1 MKQAILLYRDSPSHS
16 CSLAVQVSIQAF
28 LNRSRKAG
36 LNYAVQ
42 PEAQEWIE
50 AGQPVDIYE
59 VDSHESLEAVY
70 QAATKMVLCP
80 SVIRD
85 VEGNAVGV
93 GVGPYQDG
101 VLNSVV
107 SSIKKQTRG

>member
-1 MKQAILLYRDSPSHS
+1 MKQAILLVRDGSNQS
-16 CSLAVQVSIQAF
+16 CGLAIQISIQAF
-28 LNRSRKAG
+28 LNRSRKTG

-42 PEAQEWIE
+42 PDAQDWVE

-59 VDSHESLEAVY
+59 ADSHEALEVVY
-70 QAATKMVLCP
+70 QAATNMSLCP

-85 VEGNAVGV
+85 KNGSIIGV

>member
-1 MKQAILLYRDSPSHS
+1 MKQAVLLFRDDSNHS
-16 CSLAVQVSIQAF
+16 CDLAIKISIQAF
-28 LNRSRKAG
+28 LNRSRKTG
-36 LNYAVQ
+36 LNYAIQHDV
-42 PEAQEWIE
+42 QEWID
-50 AGQPVDIYE
+50 AGSPVNIYE
-59 VDSHESLEAVY
+59 ADSHEALEKVY

-80 SVIRD
+80 SAIKD
-85 VEGNAVGV
+85 DHGNIIGV